1 MCSSSQCEVTDQG
14 VAGGEQ
20 YDPVA
25 GRLYKDEVE
34 ECTVILAAT
43 EALARRDND
52 DPILYIT
59 HRGACMGYKGHFY
72 IDSKG

>member
-1 MCSSSQCEVTDQG
+1 MKEGLTSSLSIIKTLMCSSSQCEVTDQG

-25 GRLYKDEVE
+25 GRLSKDEVE

-43 EALARRDND
+43 EALA
-52 DPILYIT
+52 
-59 HRGACMGYKGHFY
+59 
-72 IDSKG
+72 